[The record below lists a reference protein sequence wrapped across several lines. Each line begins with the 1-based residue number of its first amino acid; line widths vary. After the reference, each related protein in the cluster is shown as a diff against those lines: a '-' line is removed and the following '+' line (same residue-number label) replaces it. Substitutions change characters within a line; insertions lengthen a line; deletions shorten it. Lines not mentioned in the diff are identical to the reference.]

1 MLRIERERERE
12 REREMRKREISRGSV
27 APSGSVTPFSRLDA
41 VSALVSSCSQPRLL
55 VTS

>member
-1 MLRIERERERE
+1 MLRIERERE